1 LTDLDST
8 LLQLVLAL
16 FIFIAGLVLAV
27 AVKGYFRAPLSRS
40 VSLYLW
46 HSLFCVIYLAYVLNY
61 GGDASGYF
69 RMSLRPD
76 IDFAFG
82 TYGVRFVVSFL
93 SQGMGLSFLGCS
105 LVFQLF
111 GFIGL
116 LAFDA
121 ALREVTWDKSRN
133 IRLLAT
139 FVVFLPS
146 VSFWSSGLGKD
157 SLSFCAMGLALWAAL
172 SLKRRWV
179 LLSVAVLLML
189 LVRPHMAGMLVLGLA
204 GSFVFQRG
212 IPLPQRVV
220 LGGIALAAAVFL
232 VPLGL
237 NYAGVGEDA
246 GAEDVMQYIEG
257 RQGHNL
263 KGGGAVDISSMSPPV
278 QMFTYL
284 FRPTLIEARNLF
296 SLAAA
301 LDNTILLFLFIA
313 GGWAIL
319 KKPLPPHFQPHNR
332 MFLWIYSFCAWLI
345 LAMTTANLGIAL
357 RQKWM
362 FAPMLIFLL
371 ISVIGRSR
379 LPVEP
384 EQASLEGSKR

>member
-1 LTDLDST
+1 MTDLDST

-157 SLSFCAMGLALWAAL
+157 SLSFLRYGSGSVGCIEFEASLGAA
-172 SLKRRWV
+172 V
-179 LLSVAVLLML
+179 GCCIA
-189 LVRPHMAGMLVLGLA
+189 HAAGASPYGRDA
-204 GSFVFQRG
+204 GSGAGRVFCFSAG
-212 IPLPQRVV
+212 HS
-220 LGGIALAAAVFL
+220 AAATR
-232 VPLGL
+232 G
-237 NYAGVGEDA
+237 AGRDCVGCCR
-246 GAEDVMQYIEG
+246 IPC
-257 RQGHNL
+257 
-263 KGGGAVDISSMSPPV
+263 SS
-278 QMFTYL
+278 
-284 FRPTLIEARNLF
+284 
-296 SLAAA
+296 
-301 LDNTILLFLFIA
+301 
-313 GGWAIL
+313 WA
-319 KKPLPPHFQPHNR
+319 Q
-332 MFLWIYSFCAWLI
+332 
-345 LAMTTANLGIAL
+345 L
-357 RQKWM
+357 R
-362 FAPMLIFLL
+362 
-371 ISVIGRSR
+371 GCR
-379 LPVEP
+379 
-384 EQASLEGSKR
+384 